1 MNKPGKDLVYLW
13 HTNWPDGQ
21 ERFRITQEAALSAGL
36 DYRSRDISDI
46 REAEDAIVELKRNG
60 ASTLLVQPSPFT
72 YRQRDTLISIRLNM
86 YLGRFSPS
94 RLRPEKAP

>member
-46 REAEDAIVELKRNG
+46 REAEDAIVELKRTEPQRCSFNRARSRT
-60 ASTLLVQPSPFT
+60 ASAT
-72 YRQRDTLISIRLNM
+72 RL
-86 YLGRFSPS
+86 
-94 RLRPEKAP
+94 

>member
-46 REAEDAIVELKRNG
+46 REAEDAIVELKRTEPQRCSFNG
-60 ASTLLVQPSPFT
+60 ARSPT
-72 YRQRDTLISIRLNM
+72 ASATRS
-86 YLGRFSPS
+86 
-94 RLRPEKAP
+94 